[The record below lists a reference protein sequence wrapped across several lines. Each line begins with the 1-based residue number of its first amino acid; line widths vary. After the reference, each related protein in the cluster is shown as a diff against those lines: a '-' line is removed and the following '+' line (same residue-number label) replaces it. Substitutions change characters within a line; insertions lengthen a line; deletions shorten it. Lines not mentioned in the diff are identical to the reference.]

1 VTRRVLWGRA
11 YFAVQALAGA
21 TWWVL
26 VFSSPWV
33 RQVTLGQLDPVIVA
47 LFDVPLFVL
56 ASGLAAAGIRIAA
69 FIATG
74 WTGLV
79 AVTLAGYATVT
90 GQAGWG
96 VLAMA
101 AAAGGSLAALA
112 LIIFGRIPTE
122 WIVQGPF
129 AFRLARPDG
138 SALRYGVATA
148 VQIAVFWGF
157 FLGVLPII
165 IRWLEHRWGL
175 AITLPVGVPVVGAV
189 IFVLASALG
198 IWSAAAMSTL
208 GKGTPLPAA
217 MPRQLVVAGPYRF
230 VRNPMAV
237 SGIVQGVAVGL
248 MLSSWLVVA
257 YALLGSLLW
266 NYAVRPH
273 EEADLEKR
281 FGDPYRQYRDAVRC
295 WVPGRPVARSVG

>member
-1 VTRRVLWGRA
+1 MTRPVLWGRT
-11 YFAVQALAGA
+11 YFAAQALAGA
-21 TWWVL
+21 AWWVL
-26 VFSSPWV
+26 VFASPWV
-33 RQVTLGQLDPVIVA
+33 RHVTLGQLDPVFVA

-74 WTGLV
+74 WTVLV
-79 AVTLAGYATVT
+79 AVALAGYATVT

-101 AAAGGSLAALA
+101 AAAGGSVAALA
-112 LIIFGRIPTE
+112 LIVFGLIPTQ
-122 WIVQGPF
+122 WILLGPF

-138 SALRYGVATA
+138 SALRHAVAAA
-148 VQIAVFWGF
+148 VQIVLFWGF
-157 FLGVLPII
+157 FLGVAPII

-175 AITLPVGVPVVGAV
+175 AITLPVGVPLVGAV
-189 IFVLASALG
+189 IFVFASALG

-217 MPRQLVVAGPYRF
+217 MPRLLVVAGPYRF

-273 EEADLEKR
+273 EEADLEAR
-281 FGDPYRQYRDAVRC
+281 FGDPYRRYRNTVRC
-295 WVPGRPVARSVG
+295 WVPGLPVARSVG